1 MQKLHI
7 RLSVE
12 VDVPDKLF
20 KKIVDAHNN
29 GKFGLCDVD
38 VTEIQDVVD
47 WDTAKPVFDWDEGGY
62 LPSEWLTY
70 DAVESGFYNADE
82 FGVRRRQNIDSKK
95 GGD

>member
-29 GKFGLCDVD
+29 GKIGLWMLPKSKTLLIGIQQSQFLTGMKVD
-38 VTEIQDVVD
+38 ISRPNGLHTMQ
-47 WDTAKPVFDWDEGGY
+47 
-62 LPSEWLTY
+62 LR
-70 DAVESGFYNADE
+70 AD
-82 FGVRRRQNIDSKK
+82 FMMRMNMV
-95 GGD
+95 